1 VRQIR
6 TVRDALYAGL
16 RVSNDVRA
24 VRRRRVPRRIARRAY
39 GRITGHLARRI
50 FG

>member
-1 VRQIR
+1 MSFKSFLYRALR
-6 TVRDALYAGL
+6 T
-16 RVSNDVRA
+16 SNDVNA

-39 GRITGHLARRI
+39 GKVTGRIARRF